1 MLAGVAE
8 GLDMKNDTSVFIV
21 GGGPVGL
28 AMALLLDR
36 FGINCIV
43 AEKDPT
49 TTEHPK
55 SRGCLPR
62 TMELFRQWSIEA
74 AIRARGLQDNSG
86 VFSFVDSIAGH
97 EYGRTRLVPTLG
109 HTPASG
115 CMVAQD
121 VVEEELLRVVEKSV
135 HARVLFST

>member
-8 GLDMKNDTSVFIV
+8 GIDIKNDTSVFIV

-36 FGINCIV
+36 FGIDCIV

-55 SRGCLPR
+55 SRGCLAR
-62 TMELFRQWSIEA
+62 TMELFRQWGIED
-74 AIRARGLQDNSG
+74 AIRARGLPDNAAG
-86 VFSFVDSIAGH
+86 FSFVDSIAGH
-97 EYGRTRLVPTLG
+97 EYGRTRLVPALG

-121 VVEEELLRVVEKSV
+121 AVEGQLR
-135 HARVLFST
+135 R